1 MQEHGN
7 EEILVEIINPVD
19 SIIALASKIWVE
31 HRLDIDDNRDDS
43 CCELVREHIL
53 SMIPNAPEEVRNSLR
68 ELSCAQLREQLEE
81 KTLHSPP
88 IAEGQKEP
96 ERHVSSLLK
105 SWDDCLASRGS
116 SWVNENI

>member
-1 MQEHGN
+1 
-7 EEILVEIINPVD
+7 
-19 SIIALASKIWVE
+19 
-31 HRLDIDDNRDDS
+31 
-43 CCELVREHIL
+43 
-53 SMIPNAPEEVRNSLR
+53 MIPNAPEEVRNSLR

-88 IAEGQKEP
+88 IAEGEKEP

-105 SWDDCLASRGS
+105 FWDDCLASRGS